1 MKTIP
6 LTATPN
12 QSFTVRLD
20 QSLYTFVIKETAGVM
35 SASISRDDAILLSFT
50 RMTADAPLIPYQYL
64 ADGNFFLLTEDA
76 ALPDYTQ
83 FGVTQT
89 LIYLTADE
97 IEAARA
103 GA

>member
-6 LTATPN
+6 LTAIPN
-12 QSFTVRLD
+12 QSFTVRLG
-20 QSLYTFVIKETAGVM
+20 QSLYTFTIKETAGVM
-35 SASISRDDAILLSFT
+35 SASIARDDVEILSYT
-50 RMTADAPLIPYQYL
+50 RMTAGAPLIPYEYL
-64 ADGNFFLLTEDA
+64 AEGNFFILTEDA

-83 FGVTQT
+83 FGTTQT
-89 LIYLTADE
+89 LVYLTADE